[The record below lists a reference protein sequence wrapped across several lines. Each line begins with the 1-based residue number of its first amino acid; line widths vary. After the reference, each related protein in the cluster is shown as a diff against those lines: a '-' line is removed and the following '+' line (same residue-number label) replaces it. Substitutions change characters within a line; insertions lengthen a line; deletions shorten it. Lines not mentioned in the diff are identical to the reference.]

1 MTALKIIALD
11 AEDLQIVSAHLQDA
25 VVRAADL
32 AFLPRERSFALVAN
46 RLDRTAPGPL
56 PVRRRTG
63 LRFARVLSV
72 KRTGFDPARGDT
84 VLNLLAIT
92 FTQGESPSG
101 SIDLVFSGDAAIRLA
116 VECIETELVDLGPAW
131 AASAAPRHP
140 DDPET

>member
-1 MTALKIIALD
+1 M
-11 AEDLQIVSAHLQDA
+11 
-25 VVRAADL
+25 
-32 AFLPRERSFALVAN
+32 
-46 RLDRTAPGPL
+46 
-56 PVRRRTG
+56 
-63 LRFARVLSV
+63 